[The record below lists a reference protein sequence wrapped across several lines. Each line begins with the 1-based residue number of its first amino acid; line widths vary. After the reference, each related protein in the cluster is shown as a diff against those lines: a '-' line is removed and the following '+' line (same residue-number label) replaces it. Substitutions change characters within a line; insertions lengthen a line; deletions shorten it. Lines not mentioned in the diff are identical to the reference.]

1 MFYSEQLSV
10 QPKDSI
16 IVSKEGEVN
25 KEKPIGGIVEGI
37 LKLNEINTLEKLI
50 PSDNIN
56 SNGNKTPSVVVTGF
70 VSQAEVKNLALLPQ
84 AESS

>member
-1 MFYSEQLSV
+1 M

-25 KEKPIGGIVEGI
+25 KEKPIGGIVEGS
-37 LKLNEINTLEKLI
+37 LKLNEINTSEKLLR
-50 PSDNIN
+50 PTDNKN
-56 SNGNKTPSVVVTGF
+56 SNGNKTPSELVTGF
-70 VSQAEVKNLALLPQ
+70 VSQAEVKTLPLLPQ

>member
-1 MFYSEQLSV
+1 M

-25 KEKPIGGIVEGI
+25 KEKPIGGIVEGS
-37 LKLNEINTLEKLI
+37 LKLNEINTSEKLI
-50 PSDNIN
+50 PTDNNN

-70 VSQAEVKNLALLPQ
+70 VSQAEVKNLPLLPQ